1 MPDADT
7 DPWSV
12 RASDFPARGSLDARL
27 TFLLRYAILAPSA
40 RNAQPWRFRVV
51 GNRVNLHAD
60 LDRWQRVADPNQ
72 RELRVSLGCALE
84 NLLIAAEHF
93 GFGHRVSYFGRDQ
106 IHSLAAT
113 VDLDDAHR
121 PAPYRPPSLFPAITR
136 RRTSHARYLSRAVSA
151 STLGKLR
158 ACESDL
164 KITLLLTQ
172 DAAIRQAVD
181 KLMLQA
187 DALLLADPKFR
198 DELAQSIGA
207 GNFGGPWLLSL
218 LQQFALAHLRVEG
231 LLARRHHAALMSA
244 PVFGLISGRVADPEF
259 ELKAGQLLERI
270 YLMAT
275 GLGLCLQPVSQL
287 LEPGKVKTRFT
298 RLFGA
303 GGVPLLPFR
312 LGYGDPPPQP
322 TPRRALDDVLG

>member
-1 MPDADT
+1 MPDIDRN
-7 DPWSV
+7 PWSV
-12 RASDFPARGSLDARL
+12 RDSDFPAKGALEARL

-40 RNAQPWRFRVV
+40 RNSQPWRFRIV
-51 GNRVNLHAD
+51 GRRISLHAD
-60 LDRWQRVADPNQ
+60 LSRWQRVADPNQ

-93 GFGHRVSYFGRDQ
+93 GFGHQVSYFGRDQ

-113 VDLDDAHR
+113 VELDGRPQPAPFR
-121 PAPYRPPSLFPAITR
+121 PASLFAAITR
-136 RRTSHARYLSRAVSA
+136 RRTNHARYLSRAVSP
-151 STLGKLR
+151 TVLGKLR

-172 DAAIRQAVD
+172 DAPIRQAVD

-198 DELAQSIGA
+198 NELGDAIGG
-207 GNFGGPWLLSL
+207 GNFGGPWVLSL
-218 LQQFALAHLRVEG
+218 LQQFAVTHLRVEG
-231 LLARRHHAALMSA
+231 LLAKRDHAALTSA
-244 PVFGLISGRVADPEF
+244 PVFGLISGRVAGPEF
-259 ELKAGQLLERI
+259 ELKAGQLLERL
-270 YLMAT
+270 YLAAT
-275 GLGLCLQPVSQL
+275 GLGLCIQPVSQL
-287 LEPGKVKTRFT
+287 LEAQKVKTKFT

-312 LGYGDPPPQP
+312 LGYGDPPPRP